1 MQATLQGEPGQGGVA
16 TGELPRY
23 DVAVIGGG
31 PAGLYATF
39 YAGLRGMKAVLV
51 EAAGQLGG
59 QPALVYPEKW
69 IYDVAGFP
77 RIRARELA
85 AALIEQAMRFDP
97 DVRLGVR
104 AEGLEDAGQGFY
116 RLTLADGSAIVTRGV
131 IVAAG
136 LGAFEPKRLP
146 APGLDRWEGRGLT
159 YGVRR
164 LDDLRGKRVVIV
176 GGGDAAVDWALMAVE
191 VAASVTLVHRR
202 RQFRALEESVRALQ
216 ESPVRLE
223 LAAEVVGAEGGDVLE
238 RVHILD
244 KETGQTRVL
253 ECDVLVPCLGF
264 KADLGPLARWGFT
277 VEGGEIVVE
286 PGGATSLPRVYAV
299 GDVARYPGKIKLITV
314 GFAEAAVAV
323 SHLKRELDPGA
334 SLQPVHSS
342 EMPQGAAP
350 GGTAAGGRAPG
361 AVAG

>member
-1 MQATLQGEPGQGGVA
+1 MQATLQGEPGQGGAA

-77 RIRARELA
+77 RIRGRELA

-350 GGTAAGGRAPG
+350 GGTAAGRRAPG

>member
-1 MQATLQGEPGQGGVA
+1 MHSTLAGISGEGAPASGA
-16 TGELPRY
+16 LPRY

-39 YAGLRGMKAVLV
+39 YAGLRGMSVVLV
-51 EAAGQLGG
+51 EAAAQLGG
-59 QPALVYPEKW
+59 QPALVYPDKW

-77 RIRARELA
+77 RIRGRELA
-85 AALIEQAMRFDP
+85 EGLIEQAMRFQP
-97 DVRLGVR
+97 DVRLNTR
-104 AEGLEDAGQGFY
+104 AEGLEDMGDGFY
-116 RLTLADGSAIVTRGV
+116 RLTLSDGTAVAARGV

-146 APGLDRWEGRGLT
+146 APGIERWEGRGLM

-164 LDDLRGKRVVIV
+164 LDDLRDKRVVIV

-202 RQFRALEESVRALQ
+202 RQFRALEESVRALEQ
-216 ESPVRLE
+216 SPVRLE

-238 RVHILD
+238 RVHVLN

-264 KADLGPLARWGFT
+264 KANLGALARWGFE
-277 VEGGEIVVE
+277 VQGNEIVVDHS
-286 PGGATSLPRVYAV
+286 GATSLPRVYAI
-299 GDVARYPGKIKLITV
+299 GDVARYPGKIKLIAV
-314 GFAEAAVAV
+314 GFSEAAIAV
-323 SHLKRELDPGA
+323 SHLKAELDPGA
-334 SLQPVHSS
+334 ALQPAHSS
-342 EMPQGAAP
+342 EMKLG
-350 GGTAAGGRAPG
+350 
-361 AVAG
+361 